1 MEGVEPIK
9 KLVDKAQKKNDK
21 VLFKVGSVLNKN
33 LYKKSSI
40 DIAISTGVLCIFKD
54 HKKFLENM
62 IHWVKPNGIILIIS
76 IFNEDDYDVS
86 VDFKKS
92 TQNNFNK
99 SNIMTGWNIF
109 SKKTIFSFLKKKRIN
124 NFRFMDFNLKVNVKY
139 NRNKPYK
146 LWTKKLK
153 NNKLICING
162 LSLILDQKF
171 LLIKR

>member
-109 SKKTIFSFLKKKRIN
+109 SKKTIFSFLKKKRI
-124 NFRFMDFNLKVNVKY
+124 K
-139 NRNKPYK
+139 
-146 LWTKKLK
+146 
-153 NNKLICING
+153 II
-162 LSLILDQKF
+162 LS
-171 LLIKR
+171 